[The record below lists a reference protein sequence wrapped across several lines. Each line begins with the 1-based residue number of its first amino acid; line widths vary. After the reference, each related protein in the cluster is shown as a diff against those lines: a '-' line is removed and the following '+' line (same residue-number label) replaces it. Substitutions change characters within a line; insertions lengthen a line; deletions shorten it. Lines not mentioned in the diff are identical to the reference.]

1 MLSMYDISIPPLVR
15 TLNNLSAVLTKAE
28 KHADAK
34 KIEQGVFISSR
45 LFPDMYPLSRQ
56 VQIATDMSK
65 GAAARLAGV
74 DMPKYEDNEATFA
87 ELQARIAKTVA
98 FLETIQPRQLKGAET
113 RDISLT
119 VGGRTLEFTGEQY
132 LLSWV
137 NPNVYFHVTT
147 AYNILRHNGVE
158 LSKRDYLGGN

>member
-65 GAAARLAGV
+65 
-74 DMPKYEDNEATFA
+74 D
-87 ELQARIAKTVA
+87 TV
-98 FLETIQPRQLKGAET
+98 
-113 RDISLT
+113 LT
-119 VGGRTLEFTGEQY
+119 VK
-132 LLSWV
+132 
-137 NPNVYFHVTT
+137 HV
-147 AYNILRHNGVE
+147 LQ
-158 LSKRDYLGGN
+158 SKRDRKAYLISVHHRLYATTCASLHQ

>member
-1 MLSMYDISIPPLVR
+1 
-15 TLNNLSAVLTKAE
+15 
-28 KHADAK
+28 
-34 KIEQGVFISSR
+34 
-45 LFPDMYPLSRQ
+45 
-56 VQIATDMSK
+56 
-65 GAAARLAGV
+65 
-74 DMPKYEDNEATFA
+74 MPKYEDNEATFA

-98 FLETIQPRQLKGAET
+98 FLETIQPGQLKGAET
-113 RDISLT
+113 RDISFT